1 MEYTFTARDAAGLSR
16 SGVINAESLSDV
28 RQTLRADGLFV
39 LSIDAR
45 SGRLQHGQTKNQRR
59 STPRIDKADILL
71 LTSQLSIMNQAGLDL
86 AESLDSLS
94 QQCPNVGLQRVL
106 KQVHTDVSSG
116 AGISEALRRHSDVFG
131 KAYVASIAAG
141 EASGTLGEVL
151 QRMVELLDH
160 AIRLRATLRSV
171 LAYPI
176 VLSCVA
182 FLVISALVFFVLPQF
197 AEVFEGLED
206 PPPAHTQLLL
216 DGSQL
221 IRDHLL
227 LVGGSTVAALLTVL
241 HFWKTDRATRFRD
254 SFVLNSR
261 LLRRA
266 MRSLLTGRSF
276 RLLGTM
282 LQSGIPLLE
291 ALRLCRESVR
301 NWLFQRMFDGME
313 QNVMNGRGIGEVLA
327 TSPFI
332 PQGAAQMIVT
342 AEQTGRLGSVMVTI
356 GQYYEKDGEQQV
368 RDLTKLLEPLIIVL
382 MGAIV
387 GTVVMAVMLPLLDIS
402 TASH

>member
-1 MEYTFTARDAAGLSR
+1 MEYAFTARDATGLAK
-16 SGVINAESLSDV
+16 SGVVNAESVSDV
-28 RQTLRADGLFV
+28 RQSLRDDGLFV
-39 LSIDAR
+39 LSIKSQANHRSHASETPDHR
-45 SGRLQHGQTKNQRR
+45 SGR
-59 STPRIDKADILL
+59 RINKTDILL

-86 AESLDSLS
+86 AESLQSLS
-94 QQCPNVGLQRVL
+94 EQCPNAAMRRVL
-106 KQVHTDVSSG
+106 KQVHSDVSAG
-116 AGISEALRRHSDVFG
+116 MGISESLRKHSEVFG

-141 EASGTLGEVL
+141 EASGSLGEVL

-160 AIRLRATLRSV
+160 EIRLRATLRSV
-171 LAYPI
+171 LAYPA
-176 VLSCVA
+176 VLCCVA
-182 FLVISALVFFVLPQF
+182 VLVISALVFIVLPQF
-197 AEVFEGLED
+197 GEVFEGLDD

-216 DGSQL
+216 DGARL
-221 IRDHLL
+221 LRDHILL
-227 LVGGSTVAALLTVL
+227 FGIAAITGLAAAVRY
-241 HFWKTDRATRFRD
+241 WKSDTATRFRD
-254 SFVLNSR
+254 GFLLNSR
-261 LLRRA
+261 LPGSA

-301 NWLFQRMFDGME
+301 NWMFQRMFDGME

-327 TSPFI
+327 ASPFI

-342 AEQTGRLGSVMVTI
+342 AERTGRLGSVMVTI
-356 GQYYEKDGEQQV
+356 GEFYEKDGEQQV
-368 RDLTKLLEPLIIVL
+368 RDLTKLLEPLIIVV

-387 GTVVMAVMLPLLDIS
+387 GGVVMAVMLPLLDIS